1 MSTSLVGTEFYIV
14 NRLDLKNNSNSDK
27 LIIRTCFTLDE
38 QTFSRLIKATPQF
51 CLIYRIVFIQQDF
64 LISSINKFCWI
75 VLYGIGG
82 GNQLFLSIIN
92 ILF

>member
-38 QTFSRLIKATPQF
+38 QTFSRLIKA
-51 CLIYRIVFIQQDF
+51 
-64 LISSINKFCWI
+64 
-75 VLYGIGG
+75 
-82 GNQLFLSIIN
+82 
-92 ILF
+92 ILLNFV